1 MQITVCDFCRREVLF
16 TISFV
21 FLEKRMDLDG
31 KAVNVYGYVDI
42 CPSCLKK
49 FFDQY
54 KIFLAQKNREIY
66 TAVEKEM
73 ARWIKNE
80 VGFINKEVQNM

>member
-1 MQITVCDFCRREVLF
+1 MQITVCDFCRKEAPF
-16 TISFV
+16 TISF
-21 FLEKRMDLDG
+21 FLEKRMNLDG
-31 KAVNVYGYVDI
+31 KVENVYGYVDI
-42 CPSCLKK
+42 CPNCLKK
-49 FFDQY
+49 IFEQY
-54 KIFLAQKNREIY
+54 KVFLAQKNREIY